1 MRNLGEKVYPSDIS
15 DFLNEIILKNQYESF
30 LEIGSYYGFT
40 LEHVNCKSI
49 VGVDPIKKF
58 EIPDSITHIKY
69 YEMYSDIFFKNN
81 KTYFDLV
88 YIDGDHSYTQVVNDL
103 INTLLY
109 LNEKGTIV
117 LDDICPIDKISSM
130 KDHEESLNERKSN
143 NDSRTEWMGDV
154 YKILFLLN
162 NIKLKYNL
170 FFIGGRY
177 RLVFKLNSNL
187 DKYKIIDSIKTSF
200 NSTFNIIDNYEY
212 EDLLINMNKFIVEN
226 INT

>member
-1 MRNLGEKVYPSDIS
+1 MRNLGEKNYPSDIS

-40 LEHVNCKSI
+40 LEHVNCKNI
-49 VGVDPIKKF
+49 VGIDPIKKF
-58 EIPDSITHIKY
+58 EIPDNITNIKY
-69 YEMYSDIFFKNN
+69 YEMYSDDFFKNN
-81 KTYFDLV
+81 KDYFDLV

-109 LNEKGTIV
+109 LNKNGTVV
-117 LDDICPIDKISSM
+117 LDDVCPIDKISSM
-130 KDHEESLNERKSN
+130 KDHKESLNARQSN
-143 NDSRTEWMGDV
+143 NDNRTEWMGDV

-162 NIKLKYNL
+162 NIKLKYSL

-177 RLVFKLNSNL
+177 RLVFKLDSNL

-200 NSTFNIIDNYEY
+200 DNTFNIINNYEY
-212 EDLLINMNKFIVEN
+212 ENLLANMDKLIVSN